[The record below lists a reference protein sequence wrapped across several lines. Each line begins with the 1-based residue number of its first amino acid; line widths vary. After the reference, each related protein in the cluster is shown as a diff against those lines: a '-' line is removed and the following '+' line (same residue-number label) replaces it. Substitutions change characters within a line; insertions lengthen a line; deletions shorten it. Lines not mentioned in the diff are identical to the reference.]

1 MKRDVTRLLLITN
14 EGRNDMAKKKEA
26 ARASLYIMGMVR

>member
-1 MKRDVTRLLLITN
+1 MKKDVTRLFLMTD

-26 ARASLYIMGMVR
+26 ARASLFIMGMMR

>member
-1 MKRDVTRLLLITN
+1 MKKDAMRLFLLTS

-26 ARASLYIMGMVR
+26 ARASLYIMGMMR